1 MRVRTAIRQ
10 RTQRQ
15 AGQAGGARFGVAA
28 GHEHYKWWALSCTSL
43 GMLLAATNS
52 GTLIIALPDLERSL
66 HTSLLALVWVILAY
80 LIAATV
86 LVLTAG
92 RLSDLFGRKR
102 AYVGGFLLF
111 ALASL
116 GAGFSPNG
124 TVLILW
130 RILQGIGS
138 AFLFANA
145 AALVTDAFP
154 KEQLGLAMGANTM
167 VAAIGLVLGPV
178 LGGALVAISWH
189 WVFWFNVP
197 FALGGAV
204 WGALILRELAKP
216 DSVRGYDVPG
226 TITFV
231 VGLTGLVLGVSR
243 GGLSGWNDTIV
254 VAGLIAAAVLLPL
267 WVLIERRSRAPMLDL
282 DIFRNRLFAAA
293 SAAAFIN
300 GLARFALMF
309 LFVFYYQ
316 GAQGNSPIE
325 AGIKLIPL
333 ALGMLIASPI
343 AGIYADRHG
352 SRALAAVGMLVS
364 AAGLALMT
372 TLQVGTA
379 YWQSALW
386 LLLVGIGSGMF
397 NSPNTAAMMGVVPA
411 HRRGIAA
418 GARTLLQNTGAVL
431 SIAFVLAIVTAAIPK
446 ATLFAIFSGVTK
458 GLSPEKLAPFI
469 ANMHTALWVLAAV
482 SFLGTF
488 VCLLRPSH
496 VSGEEQSVDPA
507 TPDTV
512 SEIAIGAIAADRRQ
526 AEHGG
531 ARSPLP
537 VSNR

>member
-1 MRVRTAIRQ
+1 MDEDSAIALSTAAENPVEGPGTRSARRV
-10 RTQRQ
+10 
-15 AGQAGGARFGVAA
+15 GVAA

-102 AYVGGFLLF
+102 AYVGGFLVF

-116 GAGFSPNG
+116 GAGFSSDA

-197 FALGGAV
+197 FALAGAA

-216 DSVRGYDVPG
+216 DAVRGFDVLG
-226 TITFV
+226 TTTFV
-231 VGLTGLVLGVSR
+231 IGLTGLVLGVSR
-243 GGLSGWNDTIV
+243 GGLSGWNDPIV
-254 VAGLIAAAVLLPL
+254 IASLASAVLLLPL
-267 WVLIERRSRAPMLDL
+267 WVAIERRSRAPMLDL
-282 DIFRNRLFAAA
+282 NIFRNRLFAAA

-316 GAQGNSPIE
+316 GAQGDTPIT

-333 ALGMLIASPI
+333 ALGMLVASPL

-352 SRALAAVGMLVS
+352 SRALAAIGMLVS
-364 AAGLALMT
+364 AAGLAAMT
-372 TLQVGTA
+372 TLQVHSS

-386 LLLVGIGSGMF
+386 LALVGVGSGMF

-431 SIAFVLAIVTAAIPK
+431 SIAFVLAIITAAVPK
-446 ATLFAIFSGVTK
+446 ATLFAVFSGLAK
-458 GLSPEKLAPFI
+458 GLSEAKLAPFI
-469 ANMHTALWVLAAV
+469 ANMHTALWVLAAI
-482 SFLGTF
+482 SFVGMF

-496 VSGEEQSVDPA
+496 VRAAVAEPNEA
-507 TPDTV
+507 TPL
-512 SEIAIGAIAADRRQ
+512 AAGELR
-526 AEHGG
+526 AGG
-531 ARSPLP
+531 LAR
-537 VSNR
+537 